1 MATKLHDR
9 HVRYALDLRLREE
22 FASDATAVIIHE
34 LGLSQGHVRI
44 DIAVVNGTLNG
55 YEIKSPA
62 DNLQRLP
69 AQQLVYN
76 QVLETVTLVADE
88 QHLDHAVDS
97 VPDWWG
103 LSHIQGVH
111 GEIVI
116 TSRRRPMPNPAVD
129 PSAQVQLLWRDEA
142 LAILRTHRLERGLAG
157 KPRRHLWQR
166 LVEAFGP
173 EQVSALVRETLK
185 ARGGWRQLSPSLNVE
200 DPPELVRTRA
210 LVAAAE
216 HAVPGLFDESGVD
229 HRRLP
234 FMADDP
240 RC

>member
-9 HVRYALDLRLREE
+9 HVRSALDLRLREE

-69 AQQLVYN
+69 AQQHVYN
-76 QVLETVTLVADE
+76 QVLETVTLVGDK
-88 QHLDHAVDS
+88 QHLDHAMNS

-103 LSHIQGVH
+103 LSLIEGVH

-129 PSAQVQLLWRDEA
+129 PSVQVQLLWRDEA
-142 LAILRTHRLERGLAG
+142 LAILQTHGLEGRLAG

-166 LVEAFGP
+166 IVEVFLP

-185 ARGGWRQLSPSLNVE
+185 ARGSWRQLSPSLNVE
-200 DPPELVRTRA
+200 DPAERTRVR
-210 LVAAAE
+210 VAVAE
-216 HAVPGLFDESGVD
+216 HPVRRLFVESGVD
-229 HRRLP
+229 HRRSP